1 MITTQGSEF
10 DRRGAGNALA
20 NVSFCTYYFVQGM
33 NSRESLIQSAQELLW
48 ERGYVGM
55 SPKAIQERSG
65 AGQGSMYHHFKGK
78 ADLAAEAIEQSAASF
93 RDGADKWLSA
103 SGTPLE
109 RIRGYML
116 RSREVLKGCQ
126 IGKLTQDPEIAAD
139 PDLRRPID
147 QTFERLD
154 DRPPQHMRGPLTL
167 HHPTFDCGDY
177 TVAKRVVVAGV
188 DDRR

>member
-1 MITTQGSEF
+1 
-10 DRRGAGNALA
+10 
-20 NVSFCTYYFVQGM
+20 M
-33 NSRESLIQSAQELLW
+33 NTRQSLIQSAQELLW

-65 AGQGSMYHHFKGK
+65 VGQGSMYHHFKGK
-78 ADLAAEAIEQSAASF
+78 ADLAAEAIQQSAASF

-139 PDLRRPID
+139 SDLRRPID
-147 QTFERLD
+147 ETFEWLQLRIKSVLEEGQKNGEISTELNATEVAATLISVIQGGYVLASAAASPKPFH
-154 DRPPQHMRGPLTL
+154 RAIRGVLSL
-167 HHPTFDCGDY
+167 L
-177 TVAKRVVVAGV
+177 R
-188 DDRR
+188 